1 MTERNDRVEREVIV
15 TNGQGSGG
23 GGMIVA
29 VIIGI
34 LGILLAIWLFTNLGG
49 GDGEVIPDE
58 VNISVDDATGGG
70 GDDGGGE
77 GGEG

>member
-1 MTERNDRVEREVIV
+1 MEIVPEKGTKMTQREREVIV
-15 TNGQGSGG
+15 TDGGNRG

-34 LGILLAIWLFTNLGG
+34 LGILLAVWLFMNLG
-49 GDGEVIPDE
+49 GDGEADVIPDE
-58 VNISVDDATGGG
+58 VNVTIDTGE
-70 GDDGGGE
+70 GGGE

>member
-1 MTERNDRVEREVIV
+1 MTEDRDRVEREVIV
-15 TNGQGSGG
+15 TDGGSRG

-49 GDGEVIPDE
+49 GGETDVIPDE
-58 VNISVDDATGGG
+58 VNINVDDATG
-70 GDDGGGE
+70 DGG
-77 GGEG
+77 